1 MGISGFTNCLHRL
14 RLSKQSLCPL
24 DVEATHPSDSNSLG
38 TRMKVPLEPLFWE
51 AGVRP
56 WFLRPR
62 LIALRLRGRMRR
74 GSWGKT
80 MLEQV
85 QSSGLSETCIKMNVT
100 GSSSWPCLYPF
111 SSLLRHQRSKLLSAH
126 STCFSV
132 KNCTTRRGLFHASI
146 NQLLCT
152 VLTLLE
158 AHTMWAWSSS
168 RPRLIR
174 QCSKLPLISNPESLC
189 CCSHNL

>member
-1 MGISGFTNCLHRL
+1 M
-14 RLSKQSLCPL
+14 

-38 TRMKVPLEPLFWE
+38 THMKVPLELPFWE
-51 AGVRP
+51 AGSGLG
-56 WFLRPR
+56 FLGP
-62 LIALRLRGRMRR
+62 
-74 GSWGKT
+74 GSSLSASWENEKRQLGKT

-158 AHTMWAWSSS
+158 AHDVG
-168 RPRLIR
+168 LV
-174 QCSKLPLISNPESLC
+174 KLTPAPDKAMLEVASDIQS
-189 CCSHNL
+189 